1 MKYVGHIVSESG
13 VETDPEKVDK
23 VINWPIPST
32 PEDVRRFIGFAGY
45 YRRFI
50 KNFSQISRPLT
61 KNKHEK
67 DKETDQTEN
76 LGVGK

>member
-1 MKYVGHIVSESG
+1 M
-13 VETDPEKVDK
+13 ETDPEKVEK
-23 VINWPIPST
+23 VVNWPVPST

-61 KNKHEK
+61 ELMPSTSKKKKTKLTKQKSWE
-67 DKETDQTEN
+67 
-76 LGVGK
+76 